1 LSLLFFPFSCPSTS
15 LGYSDQ
21 LKKLGMSIS
30 RASRGFLNSTKPEQV
45 AIINGNQV
53 DSDAPVSY
61 DHTHRKLKSRHVQL
75 IGIGGTIGTGLYV
88 AIGLGLLKG
97 GPGSLFLGFA
107 IW

>member
-1 LSLLFFPFSCPSTS
+1 MSLSKISGKFPDPT
-15 LGYSDQ
+15 GP
-21 LKKLGMSIS
+21 K
-30 RASRGFLNSTKPEQV
+30 QV
-45 AIINGNQV
+45 TATGGNHS
-53 DSDAPVSY
+53 DSDAIISY